1 MQKDFSYGIIPL
13 MQKDG
18 ERYTILIHLSSGNHR
33 WTPKWHGEAGETPLQ
48 SAMREFYEETGL
60 QITADQVNTADQ
72 YTETY
77 ISRSK
82 RHNQDVDK
90 TVTYYTALLPYTD
103 VTQLSGY
110 SEWDGEILGKK
121 IIPLTEAIALTTYEG
136 NKDILRKALQQV
148 NTMSQ

>member
-1 MQKDFSYGIIPL
+1 MLKDYSYGIIPL
-13 MQKDG
+13 MKKDG

-33 WTPKWHGEAGETPLQ
+33 WIPKWHGENNETPLE

-60 QITADQVNTADQ
+60 EITEDQVNTTDQ

-82 RHNQDVDK
+82 RHDQDVDK
-90 TVTYYTALLPYTD
+90 TVLYYTAVLPYTD

-121 IIPLTEAIALTTYEG
+121 IIPLTEAIVLATYDG
-136 NKDILRKALQQV
+136 THNILQQV
-148 NTMSQ
+148 KNTL